1 MSLRQ
6 QAFVAVGSNAALSL
20 VGDLVR
26 LVTMMIM
33 ARLLTPADYG
43 TFALVSSLTLWI
55 SAAGFENFAPNLLR
69 QRGGDMEIGTY
80 LLFGLLLQTSL
91 LVLGVAIAGILYFV
105 LGLRLVAV
113 LLALGLLAFPIK
125 VPSDI
130 EVQLLQREFSW
141 KRLRLVQ
148 VGTLLL
154 GSAAAIAL
162 AAAGAGPFALVVAFL
177 LEPLPFA
184 GLLVMSRNLRP
195 LRLDRELLRHLQ
207 AFGWP
212 MVGGSQTW
220 RAREAAGSW
229 AVGVMLGA
237 ADLGLL
243 ARAMSLSNL
252 VLGRFAGQV
261 TYALLPLLAAAQGD
275 PERRLRVGSLL
286 LRAIVWSQLPLGVAL
301 ALLAAPLVHLLYG
314 ERWVAL
320 VPLVPFASALALG
333 QSMLTLFVPL
343 LIASGATGDRLKGDA
358 LYLAFALLALAALPF
373 GLAAYL
379 LAQIAAAALAS
390 IAFAAMARRRGW
402 IDRRG
407 VREALLPAALA
418 GLAAAVPAGLILSA
432 ARGTSG
438 AILAATAFLVLYALT
453 LRLASMPLLDELL
466 CMLPGAA
473 VLRRAAF
480 ISVQTKFTVSGAA

>member
-1 MSLRQ
+1 MSLRR

-20 VGDLVR
+20 IGDLVR

-69 QRGGDMEIGTY
+69 RQGAGAELATY

-91 LVLGVAIAGILYFV
+91 LVLGVAIAGIRYFGF
-105 LGLRLVAV
+105 GLRLVAA
-113 LLALGLLAFPIK
+113 LLALSLLAFPLK

-148 VGTLLL
+148 VGTLML
-154 GSAAAIAL
+154 GSLAAITL
-162 AAAGAGPFALVVAFL
+162 AAAGAGPFALVVPAL
-177 LEPLPFA
+177 IEPLPLA
-184 GLLVMSRNLRP
+184 CLLAASRRP
-195 LRLDRELLRHLQ
+195 GRLRLDRPLLRDLQ

-212 MVGGSQTW
+212 MVGASQAW
-220 RAREAAGSW
+220 GMRGAVGSW
-229 AVGVMLGA
+229 AVGIVLGA

-243 ARAMSLSNL
+243 SRAGSLSNL

-261 TYALLPLLAAAQGD
+261 AYALLPILAAAQGD
-275 PERRLRVGSLL
+275 PQRRLRVGNLL
-286 LRAIVWSQLPLGVAL
+286 LRAIVWSQLPLAVAL
-301 ALLAAPLVHLLYG
+301 ALLTAPLVHLLYG
-314 ERWVAL
+314 DRWVAL

-333 QSMLTLFVPL
+333 HGMLTLFVPL

-358 LYLAFALLALAALPF
+358 LHLAFALLALAALPL
-373 GLAAYL
+373 GLIAYL
-379 LAQIAAAALAS
+379 LAQTAAVALVS
-390 IAFAAMARRRGW
+390 IVFALLVHRRGW

-418 GLAAAVPAGLILSA
+418 ALVAALPAAWIVSSVA
-432 ARGTSG
+432 ETAG
-438 AILAATAFLVLYALT
+438 ALLAATAFLVLYALT
-453 LRLASMPLLDELL
+453 IRLISTPLLDELL
-466 CMLPGAA
+466 GVLPGASY
-473 VLRRAAF
+473 LRRAVF
-480 ISVQTKFTVSGAA
+480 ISVASGVPGPA